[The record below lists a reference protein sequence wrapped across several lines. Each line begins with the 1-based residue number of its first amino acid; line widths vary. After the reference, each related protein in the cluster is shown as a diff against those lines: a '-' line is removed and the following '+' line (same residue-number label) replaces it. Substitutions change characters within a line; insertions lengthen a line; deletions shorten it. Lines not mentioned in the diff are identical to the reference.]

1 MPAGFVDKKQ
11 PPRKVRFLVGVLY
24 EGVDYGPGY
33 ESEEALVDV
42 AHAAAF
48 VEQGRAV
55 YVEDEP
61 PKQGS
66 KGGK

>member
-1 MPAGFVDKKQ
+1 MPASFIDKKQ
-11 PPRKVRFLVGVLY
+11 PPRKVRFLVGVAY
-24 EGVDYGPGY
+24 EGVDYGPDY
-33 ESEEALVDV
+33 ESQEALVDV

-48 VEQGRAV
+48 VNQGRAV
-55 YVEDEP
+55 YVEEEA